1 MKEKSSHKR
10 LTSNLITYGIVVAA
24 FVIVQVLGA
33 TVAVLQYVRRSTE
46 LPGESPCLPYQAQQ
60 DRASDLQN

>member
-1 MKEKSSHKR
+1 MQYLLYTLKASLFQSPDSGNR
-10 LTSNLITYGIVVAA
+10 S
-24 FVIVQVLGA
+24 
-33 TVAVLQYVRRSTE
+33 VLQYVRRSTE